1 MDAMDPITLVIQY
14 HEASKHHFHRYAR
27 SPGYMDWA
35 NQPDPFRRY
44 AGAPLI
50 LLPFAESDD
59 SPPYESIYSRAACE
73 VRPLSLKT
81 IGIFLEHS
89 LAISA
94 WKEYGGSRWALRCN
108 PSSGN
113 LHPTEGYI
121 IAGPIAGEWDEP
133 GVFHYAPAEHGL
145 ERRACFALDLWQT
158 TAGGFPPDTF
168 FVGLSSIAWR
178 EAWKYGERA
187 YRYCQLDTGHAI
199 AALRLAAAALG
210 WRVCCLE
217 GLSDSAV
224 AALLGLDR
232 ISDAK
237 GAELEHPDCIA
248 AVFPATHHAAVPAT
262 LPEDFIRAV
271 RDAEWFGTPNHL
283 SRKHVPWPAIDA
295 AYQACMKPT
304 IEASP
309 LSFDADVSGV
319 IGENSL
325 QAEACAQNLGAFQI
339 IRQRRSAVAMDGISE
354 SAASRFYAML
364 KRLLPAKGFA
374 PWDAALQTPHVHL
387 VFFVHRIQGLP
398 AGAYCL
404 VRNPDD
410 ETLLRAAMR
419 ASFEWLRPKNCPPEI
434 PLYRL
439 QVGDLQ
445 SLAQTLSCHQE
456 IAADGVFCVVMLALF
471 EPVLRQSG
479 AWMYPRLFWEAG
491 MIGQVLYLEAEAA
504 GLRGTG
510 IGCYFD
516 DGAHEWLGIQDRSF
530 QSLYHFTVGG
540 PVHDPRLRT
549 LPPYSEI
556 RKSGRKA

>member
-1 MDAMDPITLVIQY
+1 
-14 HEASKHHFHRYAR
+14 
-27 SPGYMDWA
+27 
-35 NQPDPFRRY
+35 
-44 AGAPLI
+44 
-50 LLPFAESDD
+50 
-59 SPPYESIYSRAACE
+59 
-73 VRPLSLKT
+73 LKT

-121 IAGPIAGEWDEP
+121 IAGPVAGEWDEP

-145 ERRACFALDLWQT
+145 ERRARFALGLWQT
-158 TAGGFPPDTF
+158 TAGEFPADTF

-217 GLSDSAV
+217 GLSDTAV

-232 ISDAK
+232 ISDTK
-237 GAELEHPDCIA
+237 GAELEHPDWIA
-248 AVFPATHHAAVPAT
+248 AVFPAAHHASVPAT
-262 LPEDFIRAV
+262 LPDDFISAV
-271 RDAEWFGTPNHL
+271 RDGGWLGTPNRL
-283 SRKHVPWPAIDA
+283 SQKHVPWPAIDA
-295 AYQACMKPT
+295 VYQACMKPAT
-304 IEASP
+304 DAP
-309 LSFDADVSGV
+309 YYSFVADVSEV
-319 IGENSL
+319 IGESSS
-325 QAEACAQNLGAFQI
+325 QAEACTPNLEQAEACTPNFGAFQI
-339 IRQRRSAVAMDGISE
+339 IRQRRSAVAMDGISKF
-354 SAASRFYAML
+354 SACHFYAML
-364 KRLLPAKGFA
+364 RRLLPAAGFA
-374 PWDAALQTPHVHL
+374 PWDTTLQTPHVHL
-387 VFFVHRIQGLP
+387 IFFAHRVQGLP

-404 VRNPDD
+404 VRNPD
-410 ETLLRAAMR
+410 EEVSLRAAMQS
-419 ASFEWLRPKNCPPEI
+419 SFDWLRPTDCPPEI

-439 QVGDLQ
+439 QAGDLQ

-456 IAADGVFCVVMLALF
+456 IAADGAFCVVMIAHF

-516 DGAHEWLGIQDRSF
+516 DGVHEWLGIQDRSF
-530 QSLYHFTVGG
+530 QALYHFTVGG

-549 LPPYSEI
+549 LPPYGEM
-556 RKSGRKA
+556 RKSGRVRKG